1 MAQETARTTNNGR
14 IRRRERKHVK
24 SRERET

>member
-24 SRERET
+24 TWERKT